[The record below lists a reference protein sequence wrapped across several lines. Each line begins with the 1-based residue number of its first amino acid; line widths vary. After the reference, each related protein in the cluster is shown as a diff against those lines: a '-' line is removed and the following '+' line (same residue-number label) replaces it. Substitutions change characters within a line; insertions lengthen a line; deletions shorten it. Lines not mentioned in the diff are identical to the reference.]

1 LINTASGERCEKATQ
16 TLTIAVSPQLRQASP
31 SMALDP
37 ITILVLT
44 IALAGAAALYLA
56 VEWRNV
62 REPSLLYWTAGFAI
76 ISVGSTLAL
85 LRASGLVLIGI
96 WFANGL
102 LVTAHWLFLL
112 GVARFTQVRL
122 SRAWYLIF
130 VAWFAMLLLPEGQ
143 LWSKAMLLANSLLVA
158 LPTLRASF
166 LLRPHGRSLSV
177 GAVQLRYVLLAH
189 GLFYLAKALSAVVP
203 GTLIDLTAFRGE
215 IIQVSLVEGAM
226 AIMLIALS
234 MTGTER
240 YRREEQIARLAARD
254 PLTALYN
261 RRALELRAPS
271 LLNEVSYA
279 RPGALLVID
288 IDNFKLVNDLYGHTA
303 GDRLLVALSEMI
315 RAQVPDD
322 ALAARL
328 GGDEFVILLKNTSSE
343 RIVALGS
350 ALREQFHHAASQ
362 AFVTPEA
369 VTLSIGASLF
379 DTPPA
384 SLAALI
390 EQGDAA
396 LYESKR
402 GGRNSVRLVDH
413 TAVGAHALP
422 TD

>member
-1 LINTASGERCEKATQ
+1 
-16 TLTIAVSPQLRQASP
+16 
-31 SMALDP
+31 MALDP

-85 LRASGLVLIGI
+85 LRASGLLLIGI

-102 LVTAHWLFLL
+102 LITAHWLFLL

-122 SRAWYLIF
+122 SRAWYLMF

-143 LWSKAMLLANSLLVA
+143 SWSRAMLLANSLLVA

-189 GLFYLAKALSAVVP
+189 GLFYLAKSLVAIVP

-261 RRALELRAPS
+261 RRALEMRAPS
-271 LLNEVSYA
+271 LLSEVSQA
-279 RPGALLVID
+279 RPGALLLID
-288 IDNFKLVNDLYGHTA
+288 IDNFKLINDLYGHTA

-315 RAQVPDD
+315 RAQLPDD
-322 ALAARL
+322 SLAARL
-328 GGDEFVILLKNTSSE
+328 GGDEFVILLNDTSNA

-350 ALREQFHHAASQ
+350 ALREQFHQAASQ
-362 AFVTPEA
+362 AFAMPEA

-402 GGRNSVRLVDH
+402 GGRNRIRLVDR
-413 TAVGAHALP
+413 TAVGA
-422 TD
+422 D

>member
-1 LINTASGERCEKATQ
+1 
-16 TLTIAVSPQLRQASP
+16 
-31 SMALDP
+31 MALDP
-37 ITILVLT
+37 FTILVLT
-44 IALAGAAALYLA
+44 IALAAAAALYLA

-62 REPSLLYWTAGFAI
+62 REPSLLYWSAGFATVA
-76 ISVGSTLAL
+76 VGSTLAL
-85 LRASGLVLIGI
+85 LRGSGLLLIGI

-102 LVTAHWLFLL
+102 LITAHWLFLL

-122 SRAWYLIF
+122 SRTWYLIF
-130 VAWFAMLLLPEGQ
+130 AAWLAMLLLPSEPS
-143 LWSKAMLLANSLLVA
+143 WSKIMLLVNSLLVA

-166 LLRPHGRSLSV
+166 LLRPHGKSLSV

-189 GLFYLAKALSAVVP
+189 GVFYLAKAMSAIVP
-203 GTLIDLTAFRGE
+203 GTLIDLAAFRGE

-240 YRREEQIARLAARD
+240 YRREERIARLAARD

-261 RRALELRAPS
+261 RRALEVQAPR
-271 LLNEVSYA
+271 LLNDVSLI
-279 RPGALLVID
+279 RPGALLLID

-303 GDRLLVALSEMI
+303 GDRLLVGLSEMI
-315 RAQVPDD
+315 RAQLPEG

-328 GGDEFVILLKNTSSE
+328 GGDEFVILLGNTSRE
-343 RIVALGS
+343 HVVALGS
-350 ALREQFHHAASQ
+350 ALREQFHKAASQ
-362 AFVTPEA
+362 AFTTPEA
-369 VTLSIGASLF
+369 VTLSIGANLF
-379 DTPPA
+379 DKPPA

-402 GGRNSVRLVDH
+402 GGRNSIRLVDR
-413 TAVGAHALP
+413 TPAGGDPLRSG
-422 TD
+422 